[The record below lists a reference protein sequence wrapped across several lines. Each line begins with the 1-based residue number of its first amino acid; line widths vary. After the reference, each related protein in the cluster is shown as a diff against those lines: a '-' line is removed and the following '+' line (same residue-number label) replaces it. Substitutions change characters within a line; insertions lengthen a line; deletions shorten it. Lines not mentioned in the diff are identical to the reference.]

1 MNIIIKENDEL
12 CILKDLWQE
21 SKVFSTSQYEEY
33 EREWQISYKKKYVA
47 RKQGVLYISATTVN
61 STSIKENGK
70 SRIVKYETNRNSISL
85 TVLTYD

>member
-33 EREWQISYKKKYVA
+33 EREWQISLIKYVA

>member
-1 MNIIIKENDEL
+1 MH
-12 CILKDLWQE
+12 
-21 SKVFSTSQYEEY
+21 F
-33 EREWQISYKKKYVA
+33 ERLVA

-85 TVLTYD
+85 TVLTND

>member
-21 SKVFSTSQYEEY
+21 SKVFSTSQNEEY
-33 EREWQISYKKKYVA
+33 EREWQISLIKYVA